1 MLYSM
6 FYLKYPHTCGYMCV
20 YMHAYMRVCV
30 CIHKYTRIY
39 IFFSYSY
46 AVKGLAVPFEQK
58 SNQKR
63 WLDDCPVDV
72 GWSGER
78 LGFRR
83 ELGECFL
90 RPVKWEKRFLD
101 LFVS

>member
-1 MLYSM
+1 M
-6 FYLKYPHTCGYMCV
+6 
-20 YMHAYMRVCV
+20 
-30 CIHKYTRIY
+30 
-39 IFFSYSY
+39 
-46 AVKGLAVPFEQK
+46 PFEQK

>member
-1 MLYSM
+1 M
-6 FYLKYPHTCGYMCV
+6 HTCVSVCV
-20 YMHAYMRVCV
+20 YINTHV
-30 CIHKYTRIY
+30 Y
-39 IFFSYSY
+39 IFFFSYSY

-90 RPVKWEKRFLD
+90 RPMKWEKRFLD